1 MIMRAQ
7 DYSSSWLMV
16 IPLRLGAASGGGLGV
31 GMSELARVGGS
42 AGKVV
47 DSSAACA
54 SAFACSSAFALASA
68 ARLRPAELADALA
81 FLLAE
86 FPKAAS
92 VRSRCTPALSVS
104 TTAAG

>member
-47 DSSAACA
+47 DSSAAFVLPAFARGALRGGVDHEAPPPPA
-54 SAFACSSAFALASA
+54 SATTEAEAVAVSA
-68 ARLRPAELADALA
+68 AIV
-81 FLLAE
+81 
-86 FPKAAS
+86 AACHVGPLVHVPS
-92 VRSRCTPALSVS
+92 
-104 TTAAG
+104 